1 MIEYENKNKKFFLN
15 LNLKEISTESNGRIL
30 NFSVCQDKLS
40 ILLSTERHSC
50 RQFSFEEILLF
61 PDVLVKKQSQDK
73 LKTLVNN
80 FIQRVTNKSNINK
93 ELLISMI
100 FEMNPTKG
108 EEDDLAI
115 SLGNNVISVQ
125 LSKNKSYE
133 VNHEEN
139 SKCIFIQWEN
149 ELIICAFEN
158 QVIKIIRNYSHILKT
173 FVVDSVITALKI
185 IHYQDFNL
193 LVVGFNNKVKIFHF
207 NSVLDN
213 EFQFY
218 TISKLEGNIDII
230 EYKNNHILFCSKE
243 NKIIYCYYFMNN
255 NWKPKFS
262 FEINNYNFQG
272 LESEQ
277 EIINVKLISSSGI
290 IVTFK
295 NKIYLFYFEDD
306 KFELYYRLNEDNISF
321 SSLIYSRNQYYMIYC
336 LQEKIKI
343 IEIIDIKNSSYSK
356 DVVEIHKKIID
367 TCINTLLNR
376 KNEFTIKKTDEYILF
391 IEIDYIVLKLE
402 FNIDDLSINFSIL
415 KCLDEHLK
423 LKIEEEIAKIKSNE
437 EEKNNDY
444 NEYVT
449 EKILMMNHII
459 KNSDISDSTSEGESE
474 IVKLK
479 QDQFLKN
486 YKTFKNW
493 RIITEK
499 KIPTK
504 NLFNDND
511 DYEFDLN
518 NKIMGESIKNLLP
531 KWNFNYEDLLID
543 KAFTFANSNYFS
555 SNNPL
560 NKIEEEDKAHKEQ
573 LQIPLDRIMDK
584 EKFSILADILAQIK
598 YYLQEIY
605 NQNSTNLIKLYR
617 ENILDILVSLETGLN
632 YEFLFICIIPLS
644 ELIWKEMNKRVN
656 MIRNKSL
663 MKELIDYRYQRNS
676 LNNEKKDINRNISG
690 SWSSDLDNPN
700 DNDSD
705 KDMDEDYVLEFE
717 SEEPQINDQNKD
729 GGENK
734 KNSILTLDF
743 IDRNNQK
750 KFTYNKST
758 NYKNNDEFIK
768 SKKNFLSK
776 KFNKIKDISI
786 CSNKYEKNLI
796 ESLTSSFCNSI
807 IDYVIFFVEKLK
819 LLNVD
824 SPDKELIN
832 FFDLTNKYYENENIN
847 NEISQIIKRT

>member
-158 QVIKIIRNYSHILKT
+158 KVIKIIRNYSHILKT
-173 FVVDSVITALKI
+173 FVADSIITALKI

-193 LVVGFNNKVKIFHF
+193 LVVGFNNEVKIFHF

-255 NWKPKFS
+255 NWKPNFS

-295 NKIYLFYFEDD
+295 NKIYLFHFEDD

-449 EKILMMNHII
+449 EKILMMYHII

-560 NKIEEEDKAHKEQ
+560 NKIEEEDKSHKEQ
-573 LQIPLDRIMDK
+573 LPIPLDRIMDK

-617 ENILDILVSLETGLN
+617 ENILDILVTLETGLN

-700 DNDSD
+700 DNNSD
-705 KDMDEDYVLEFE
+705 NDMDDDYVLEFE
-717 SEEPQINDQNKD
+717 SEEPQINDQNKGD
-729 GGENK
+729 GKNK
-734 KNSILTLDF
+734 KNRFLTLDF

>member
-255 NWKPKFS
+255 NWKPEFS

-295 NKIYLFYFEDD
+295 NKIYLFHFEDD

-336 LQEKIKI
+336 LREKIKI

-376 KNEFTIKKTDEYILF
+376 KNEFTIKKIDEYILF

-560 NKIEEEDKAHKEQ
+560 NKIEEEDKSHKEQ
-573 LQIPLDRIMDK
+573 LPIPLDRIMDK

-617 ENILDILVSLETGLN
+617 ENILDILVTLETGLN

-717 SEEPQINDQNKD
+717 SEEPQINDQNKG

-734 KNSILTLDF
+734 INPFLRLDF
-743 IDRNNQK
+743 INRNNQK

>member
-402 FNIDDLSINFSIL
+402 FNINDLSINFSIL

-617 ENILDILVSLETGLN
+617 ENILDILVTLETGLN

>member
-158 QVIKIIRNYSHILKT
+158 KVIKIIRNYSHILKT
-173 FVVDSVITALKI
+173 FVADSIITALKI

-193 LVVGFNNKVKIFHF
+193 LVVGFNNEVKIFHF

-295 NKIYLFYFEDD
+295 NKIYLFHFEDD

-367 TCINTLLNR
+367 TCINTLLNH
-376 KNEFTIKKTDEYILF
+376 KNEFTIKKIDEYILF

-449 EKILMMNHII
+449 EKILMMYHII

-474 IVKLK
+474 MVKLK

-560 NKIEEEDKAHKEQ
+560 NKIEEEDKSHKEQ
-573 LQIPLDRIMDK
+573 LPIPLDRIMDK

-605 NQNSTNLIKLYR
+605 NQNSINLIKLYR
-617 ENILDILVSLETGLN
+617 ENILDILVTLETGLN

-700 DNDSD
+700 DNNSD
-705 KDMDEDYVLEFE
+705 NDMDDDYVLEFE
-717 SEEPQINDQNKD
+717 SEEPQINDQNK
-729 GGENK
+729 GGGKNK
-734 KNSILTLDF
+734 KNRFLTLDF

>member
-158 QVIKIIRNYSHILKT
+158 KVIKIIRNYSHILKT
-173 FVVDSVITALKI
+173 FVADSIITALKI

-824 SPDKELIN
+824 SPDKKLIN

>member
-1 MIEYENKNKKFFLN
+1 M
-15 LNLKEISTESNGRIL
+15 
-30 NFSVCQDKLS
+30 
-40 ILLSTERHSC
+40 
-50 RQFSFEEILLF
+50 
-61 PDVLVKKQSQDK
+61 
-73 LKTLVNN
+73 
-80 FIQRVTNKSNINK
+80 
-93 ELLISMI
+93 
-100 FEMNPTKG
+100 
-108 EEDDLAI
+108 
-115 SLGNNVISVQ
+115 
-125 LSKNKSYE
+125 
-133 VNHEEN
+133 
-139 SKCIFIQWEN
+139 
-149 ELIICAFEN
+149 
-158 QVIKIIRNYSHILKT
+158 
-173 FVVDSVITALKI
+173 
-185 IHYQDFNL
+185 
-193 LVVGFNNKVKIFHF
+193 
-207 NSVLDN
+207 
-213 EFQFY
+213 
-218 TISKLEGNIDII
+218 
-230 EYKNNHILFCSKE
+230 
-243 NKIIYCYYFMNN
+243 
-255 NWKPKFS
+255 
-262 FEINNYNFQG
+262 
-272 LESEQ
+272 
-277 EIINVKLISSSGI
+277 
-290 IVTFK
+290 
-295 NKIYLFYFEDD
+295 
-306 KFELYYRLNEDNISF
+306 
-321 SSLIYSRNQYYMIYC
+321 
-336 LQEKIKI
+336 
-343 IEIIDIKNSSYSK
+343 
-356 DVVEIHKKIID
+356 
-367 TCINTLLNR
+367 
-376 KNEFTIKKTDEYILF
+376 
-391 IEIDYIVLKLE
+391 
-402 FNIDDLSINFSIL
+402 
-415 KCLDEHLK
+415 
-423 LKIEEEIAKIKSNE
+423 
-437 EEKNNDY
+437 
-444 NEYVT
+444 
-449 EKILMMNHII
+449 
-459 KNSDISDSTSEGESE
+459 
-474 IVKLK
+474 VKLK

-617 ENILDILVSLETGLN
+617 ENILDILVTLETGLN

>member
-158 QVIKIIRNYSHILKT
+158 KVIKIIRNYSHILKT

-255 NWKPKFS
+255 NWKPNFS

-295 NKIYLFYFEDD
+295 NKIYLFHFEDD

-402 FNIDDLSINFSIL
+402 FNVDDLSINFSIL

-560 NKIEEEDKAHKEQ
+560 NKIEEEDKSHKEQ
-573 LQIPLDRIMDK
+573 LPIPLDRIMDK

-617 ENILDILVSLETGLN
+617 ENILDILVTLETGLN

-717 SEEPQINDQNKD
+717 SEEPQINDQNKG

-734 KNSILTLDF
+734 KNHFLTLDF

>member
-158 QVIKIIRNYSHILKT
+158 KVIKIIRNYSHILKT
-173 FVVDSVITALKI
+173 FVADSIITALKI

-193 LVVGFNNKVKIFHF
+193 LVVGFNNEVKIFHF

-255 NWKPKFS
+255 NWKPEFS

-295 NKIYLFYFEDD
+295 NKIYLFHFEDD

-336 LQEKIKI
+336 LREKIKI

-376 KNEFTIKKTDEYILF
+376 KNKFTIKKIDEYILF

-560 NKIEEEDKAHKEQ
+560 NKIEEEDKSHKEQ
-573 LQIPLDRIMDK
+573 LPIPLDRIMDK

-617 ENILDILVSLETGLN
+617 ENILDILVTLETGLN

-717 SEEPQINDQNKD
+717 SEEPQINDQNKG

-734 KNSILTLDF
+734 KNRFLTLDF

>member
-255 NWKPKFS
+255 NWKPEFS

-295 NKIYLFYFEDD
+295 NKIYLFHFEDD

-336 LQEKIKI
+336 LREKIKI

-376 KNEFTIKKTDEYILF
+376 KNEFTIKKIDEYILF

-560 NKIEEEDKAHKEQ
+560 NKIEEEDKSHKEQ
-573 LQIPLDRIMDK
+573 LPIPLDRIMDK

-617 ENILDILVSLETGLN
+617 ENILDILVTLETGLN

-700 DNDSD
+700 DNNSD
-705 KDMDEDYVLEFE
+705 NDMDDDYVLEFE
-717 SEEPQINDQNKD
+717 SEEPQINDQNKG

-734 KNSILTLDF
+734 KNRLLTLDF

>member
-158 QVIKIIRNYSHILKT
+158 KVIKIIRNYSHILKT
-173 FVVDSVITALKI
+173 FVADSIITALKI

-193 LVVGFNNKVKIFHF
+193 LVVGFNNEVKIFHF

-295 NKIYLFYFEDD
+295 NKIYLFHFEDD

-376 KNEFTIKKTDEYILF
+376 KNEFTIKKIDEYILF

-449 EKILMMNHII
+449 EKILMMYHII

-474 IVKLK
+474 MVKLK

-560 NKIEEEDKAHKEQ
+560 NKIEEEDKSHKEQ
-573 LQIPLDRIMDK
+573 LPIPLDRIMDK

-617 ENILDILVSLETGLN
+617 ENILDILVTLETGLN

-676 LNNEKKDINRNISG
+676 LNNEKKNINRNISG

-717 SEEPQINDQNKD
+717 SEEPQINDQNKG

-734 KNSILTLDF
+734 KNRILTLDF

>member
-193 LVVGFNNKVKIFHF
+193 LVVGFNNEVKIFHF

-255 NWKPKFS
+255 NWKPEFS

-295 NKIYLFYFEDD
+295 NKIYLFHFEDD

-336 LQEKIKI
+336 LREKIKI

-376 KNEFTIKKTDEYILF
+376 KNKFTIKKIDEYILF

-474 IVKLK
+474 MVKLK

-617 ENILDILVSLETGLN
+617 ENILDILVTLETGLN

-717 SEEPQINDQNKD
+717 SEEPQINDQNKG

-734 KNSILTLDF
+734 KNSFLTLDF

>member
-158 QVIKIIRNYSHILKT
+158 KVIKIIRNYSHILKT
-173 FVVDSVITALKI
+173 FVADSIITALKI

-193 LVVGFNNKVKIFHF
+193 LVVGFNNIVKIFHF

-295 NKIYLFYFEDD
+295 NKIYLFHFEDD

-376 KNEFTIKKTDEYILF
+376 KNEFTIKKIDEYILF

-449 EKILMMNHII
+449 EKILMMYHII

-474 IVKLK
+474 MIKLK

-560 NKIEEEDKAHKEQ
+560 NKIEEEDKSHKEQ

-617 ENILDILVSLETGLN
+617 ENILDILVTLETGLN

-717 SEEPQINDQNKD
+717 SEEPQINDQNKG

-734 KNSILTLDF
+734 KNRILTLDF